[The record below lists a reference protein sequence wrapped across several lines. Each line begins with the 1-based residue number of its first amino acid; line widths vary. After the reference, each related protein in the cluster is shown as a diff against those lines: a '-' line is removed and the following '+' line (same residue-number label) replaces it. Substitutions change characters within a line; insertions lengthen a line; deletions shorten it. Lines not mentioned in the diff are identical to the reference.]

1 MEPKPLKDLI
11 LERINT
17 KGLNLEK
24 IFQASG
30 IPKHYLEIIIK
41 GDWRKLPAAPY
52 TRGYFKKLES
62 VLDFEQNFLWNKYQ
76 EEDETRSSGPQD
88 KLPENRFAI
97 KNNKGRLIIPFAILA
112 LFVAYIGINASKF
125 LGKPSISVISPLSAT
140 VITSLPSF
148 VFSGSIDPQDKL
160 FINGEEAFI
169 DKSGG
174 FQEDYK
180 LQTGLNTF
188 ELTVKRFLGKEN
200 KVVKQI
206 IYQPEEN
213 KSN

>member
-11 LERINT
+11 LERLDT

-30 IPKHYLEIIIK
+30 IPKHYLEVILK
-41 GDWRKLPAAPY
+41 GDWHKLPAAPY
-52 TRGYFKKLES
+52 AHGYFKKLES
-62 VLDFEQNFLWNKYQ
+62 VLDFEQDFLWNKYH
-76 EEDETRSSGPQD
+76 EEAEIRSSGASD
-88 KLPENRFAI
+88 KLPENRYAI
-97 KNNKGRLIIPFAILA
+97 KSAKGRLIVPFAILA
-112 LFVAYIGINASKF
+112 LFVAYAGINASKF
-125 LGKPSISVISPLSAT
+125 LGKPSINVVSPLSAT
-140 VITSLPSF
+140 VVTSIPSF
-148 VFSGSIDPQDKL
+148 IFSGSIDPQDKL

-169 DKSGG
+169 DKGG
-174 FQEDYK
+174 NFQEDYK

-206 IYQPEEN
+206 IYQPEELH
-213 KSN
+213 